1 MKFQNFFASRLLME
15 SVDILRYDCLQLSH
29 LLELCQRFVRPVR
42 LRVREQHLI
51 PVEPVK
57 FFRLSHIEGMA
68 EDRLRRIIVFLVVQ
82 SVCTPEIRNMAL
94 RGHTG
99 PTEKYN
105 IAAFIQPLF

>member
-1 MKFQNFFASRLLME
+1 M
-15 SVDILRYDCLQLSH
+15 
-29 LLELCQRFVRPVR
+29 RPVR
-42 LRVREQHLI
+42 LCIREQHLI

-94 RGHTG
+94 RGHAGTA
-99 PTEKYN
+99 EKYD
-105 IAAFIQPLF
+105 IAALIQPLF